1 LKRAAF
7 IGAVLLIGCGEQF
20 EPISELETL
29 RVLAVQKSAPYAD
42 PGEEVELR
50 MLWFDGAAPPARSIQ
65 RTWIS
70 GCYNPPADQY
80 AGCFEA
86 LGAALGGQAEG
97 PSPPVV
103 DLEALLNQAEG
114 ERVCFDAEE
123 TVCVGSGDR
132 FSFNLP
138 ESIVAD
144 HAPSQDP
151 TQPRYGL
158 AFTFFAVCAGRL
170 VLDPAVAAERAFPI
184 LCLDESGEPLGAS
197 DYVAGYSSL
206 YAFEDFDNANP
217 EITGFVFNGES
228 VSPSCIGADCLDA
241 PMAIEECSA
250 DAVATVPVC
259 PHDDPDDCPG
269 YAAFPRVAESS
280 IEIDEVTNATRDRT
294 LREQM
299 WIRYFVDEG
308 AVSSAVRLVS
318 DATTGPIPEAR
329 RGTELKAPSTPGPV
343 NLWAVVQD
351 NRGGANWARI
361 EVCAQ

>member
-1 LKRAAF
+1 
-7 IGAVLLIGCGEQF
+7 

-138 ESIVAD
+138 E
-144 HAPSQDP
+144 
-151 TQPRYGL
+151 
-158 AFTFFAVCAGRL
+158 
-170 VLDPAVAAERAFPI
+170 
-184 LCLDESGEPLGAS
+184 
-197 DYVAGYSSL
+197 
-206 YAFEDFDNANP
+206 
-217 EITGFVFNGES
+217 
-228 VSPSCIGADCLDA
+228 
-241 PMAIEECSA
+241 
-250 DAVATVPVC
+250 
-259 PHDDPDDCPG
+259 
-269 YAAFPRVAESS
+269 
-280 IEIDEVTNATRDRT
+280 
-294 LREQM
+294 
-299 WIRYFVDEG
+299 
-308 AVSSAVRLVS
+308 
-318 DATTGPIPEAR
+318 
-329 RGTELKAPSTPGPV
+329 
-343 NLWAVVQD
+343 
-351 NRGGANWARI
+351 
-361 EVCAQ
+361 